1 MRIELP
7 DSWQEKPATG
17 IFDGAAYVALGPA
30 GYRDYAPSVVV
41 LRVEDM
47 QDSLGQ
53 WTSRSRNDIP
63 SDIATYRLLDIGEL
77 TLAGNPA
84 TVSMTV
90 LSISGVSVT
99 QTQVLTITPRGDGY
113 QITASCATPDY
124 PKLVDLLHSIIAT
137 FNPEED
143 PLGADEE
150 PATAYVHSFPGRR
163 LPSSWR
169 EQHRPATPG
178 TAKRNV
184 PAPQPGQRS
193 SERTGTTQ
201 NRSKAPAANASVPEP
216 PTDTAA
222 PEQSAGGSVS
232 ATTSTAAPEETPAA
246 TPGVMPPAGPDD
258 DHNPH
263 NVAPSSGAA
272 TNGGMPAPPEQADM
286 HREEPGAATGR
297 TATPGE
303 DA

>member
-47 QDSLGQ
+47 QDSLGR

-63 SDIATYRLLDIGEL
+63 SDIATYRLLDTGEL

-124 PKLVDLLHSIIAT
+124 PKLVDLLHGIIAT
-137 FNPEED
+137 FDPEEE

-169 EQHRPATPG
+169 Q
-178 TAKRNV
+178 
-184 PAPQPGQRS
+184 QRQAA
-193 SERTGTTQ
+193 E
-201 NRSKAPAANASVPEP
+201 PAAAPRIAS
-216 PTDTAA
+216 
-222 PEQSAGGSVS
+222 SS
-232 ATTSTAAPEETPAA
+232 TPA
-246 TPGVMPPAGPDD
+246 GDQD
-258 DHNPH
+258 SH
-263 NVAPSSGAA
+263 NVAAASGPAA
-272 TNGGMPAPPEQADM
+272 DPGVAAPPEQSEM
-286 HREEPGAATGR
+286 RREEPGAAPGR